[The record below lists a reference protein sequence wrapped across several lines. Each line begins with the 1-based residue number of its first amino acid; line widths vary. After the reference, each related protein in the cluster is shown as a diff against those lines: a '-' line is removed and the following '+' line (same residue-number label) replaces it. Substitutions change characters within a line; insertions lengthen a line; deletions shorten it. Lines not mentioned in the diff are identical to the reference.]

1 MSNVIVSN
9 IMDIL
14 KCKETIKDVY
24 GLSVLFIK
32 GKEYEFVKIENRFT
46 KQHNFVGYIKKDEEG
61 NKRWITKEFKDSY
74 FEVK

>member
-1 MSNVIVSN
+1 MSN

-14 KCKETIKDVY
+14 KCKETIKDDY
-24 GLSVLFIK
+24 GKNVFFIK
-32 GKEYEFVKIENRFT
+32 GKNYEFVKIENRFT
-46 KQHNFVGYIKKDEEG
+46 KQHNFAGYIKKDEEG

>member
-46 KQHNFVGYIKKDEEG
+46 KQHNLVGYIKKDEEG
-61 NKRWITKEFKDSY
+61 NKR
-74 FEVK
+74 

>member
-14 KCKETIKDVY
+14 KCKETIKDY
-24 GLSVLFIK
+24 NLSVLFIK

-46 KQHNFVGYIKKDEEG
+46 KQHNFAGYIKKDEEG
-61 NKRWITKEFKDSY
+61 NKRWITKGFKDSY